1 LQALVLTRHQIP
13 NAWWW
18 ALANPPAWAL
28 GWLVTSYVITTNVK
42 EQFVVFGGSGAIVFG
57 LLTLALLAALF
68 RGAPEGGGTAATA
81 PR

>member
-1 LQALVLTRHQIP
+1 VVV
-13 NAWWW
+13 

-57 LLTLALLAALF
+57 LLTSLLLAVLF
-68 RGAPEGGGTAATA
+68 RAAAPEVRGRAATA
-81 PR
+81 RR